1 TASGG
6 PFRTASLKDMEEATP
21 AQALR
26 HPTWSMGPKITID
39 SATMMNKALEMVE
52 ARWLFGLE
60 PDQIEILVH
69 PQSIIHSLVEFRDG
83 SVIAQKGHPD
93 MRVPIQYALT
103 WPERLESPVRKL
115 NLAELRPLPFE
126 APDPMRF
133 PALELGHR
141 AVRAGGTMGAVLN
154 AANEAAVEAF
164 LAGDLRFTRIA
175 AIVRE
180 AMDAHRVIASPTLE

>member
-1 TASGG
+1 
-6 PFRTASLKDMEEATP
+6 
-21 AQALR
+21 
-26 HPTWSMGPKITID
+26 MGPKITID

-60 PDQIEILVH
+60 PDQITVLIH

-83 SVIAQKGHPD
+83 SVIAQLGHPD

-103 WPERLESPVRKL
+103 WPDRLESGARSL
-115 NLAELRPLPFE
+115 NLSELRSLTFE
-126 APDPMRF
+126 APDPQRF

-154 AANEAAVEAF
+154 AANEAAVESF
-164 LAGDLRFTRIA
+164 LAGSLRFTRIA
-175 AIVRE
+175 SVVRE
-180 AMDAHRVIASPTLE
+180 TMDAHPVIETPSLEDLRTADAWARAEARRRIASSKGNPIHA

>member
-1 TASGG
+1 
-6 PFRTASLKDMEEATP
+6 
-21 AQALR
+21 
-26 HPTWSMGPKITID
+26 MGPKITID
-39 SATMMNKALEMVE
+39 SATMMNKALEVIE
-52 ARWLFGLE
+52 ARWLFDLE
-60 PDQIEILVH
+60 PDQIEVLVH

-83 SVIAQKGHPD
+83 SVIAQMGHPD

-103 WPERLESPVRKL
+103 WPDRIAADVRKL
-115 NLAELRPLPFE
+115 DLAQVRSLSFE
-126 APDPMRF
+126 APDPARF

-164 LAGDLRFTRIA
+164 LAGNLKFTRIA

-180 AMDAHRVIASPTLE
+180 TMDAHRIVSAPTLDDLRTADAWARAEARRLAESPKGNPIHA